1 MLTTQYRMHREIA
14 AFSSTMF
21 YDSQLV
27 TPQDNNKMDEGP
39 PPPFGHLRWF
49 DVAAGRSVREG
60 TTQSN
65 ELEAAVVLDI
75 LKVVVQNQVRAFPV
89 PLSPR
94 PTKLTRA
101 SVRFWR
107 GRGRGRARGYGKAA
121 QVPGR
126 LRRIGIIS
134 PYKGQTELLGRL
146 VDSARFDATVS
157 KSIEVH
163 TVVRTASRGRG
174 RGCGPGR
181 GREGATARARG

>member
-1 MLTTQYRMHREIA
+1 MQPIGAARPPNDKLQSQLRYERSLFERLASARPASVCMLTTQYRMHREIA

-75 LKVVVQNQVRAFPV
+75 LKVVVQNQVRAFSL
-89 PLSPR
+89 PLSPAR
-94 PTKLTRA
+94 P
-101 SVRFWR
+101 S
-107 GRGRGRARGYGKAA
+107 
-121 QVPGR
+121 
-126 LRRIGIIS
+126 
-134 PYKGQTELLGRL
+134 
-146 VDSARFDATVS
+146 
-157 KSIEVH
+157 
-163 TVVRTASRGRG
+163 
-174 RGCGPGR
+174 
-181 GREGATARARG
+181 